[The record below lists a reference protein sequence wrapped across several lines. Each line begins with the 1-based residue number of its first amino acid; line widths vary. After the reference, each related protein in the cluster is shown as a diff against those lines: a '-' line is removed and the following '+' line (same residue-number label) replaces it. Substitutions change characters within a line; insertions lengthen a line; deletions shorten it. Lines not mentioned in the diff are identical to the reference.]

1 MIVPRTQNNA
11 DIVDALRKKLK
22 AKTTA
27 MLPINQPRVAGGRSH
42 ATADEY
48 VANTRASSLDE
59 QLDQLHAAFASFR
72 TDVLNSQAAF
82 RGWRVRMRLVKGVRN
97 EFEAILKELE
107 GDDFLHLLLHCEPTA
122 VEWKSAYSLCRPTFT
137 QELGAFFHVQGH
149 EVVVEVQ
156 SPSPRNSMQHTIAH
170 DSDNDTMEGSMEAE
184 SQREGTDD
192 AARAPANVDVP
203 TVVHDESRSKVNL
216 SEEVGPIVLD
226 SVNDN
231 EPSDAASSSSSS
243 MTDTLNMEKGV
254 AEASPATQGS
264 LPGTPLDQAPYIQ
277 NHMLGLD
284 DRDTQLRLLLQMSP
298 SDIQREIDWA
308 RRALRERIQ
317 RTDAVAAPGTM
328 FTSPLA
334 KKQKIHMHATPETP
348 VNRKAATALNGTTM
362 FPEDMHAK
370 TVRSLRRM
378 VGSCLATN
386 QPSSAVFYA
395 SKLATMTGDALDLM
409 LLARSYYATGDFHQA
424 IHALKQL
431 TDVKGHPNNFAAQ
444 HSPRHPT
451 KPRPTCP
458 DEHSLLSAYLLLAQ
472 AMVAIVQWD
481 DCQDMLDTVLVG
493 SEDHILRKAHACRRS
508 PAVDDKD
515 PLHPQ
520 SPINVI
526 ASLCCVRGDVC
537 EALESRERAAYWY
550 SLALKCDVHCCDA
563 FRHLVDD
570 IMLSSLQERHLFESL
585 SFHGP
590 EDEYLKCFYASQL
603 GRYDPSPPVAD
614 KFRAVEMVHGLQA
627 NIDVMVA
634 KAETYYYQ
642 LDTEKAY
649 AICQR
654 IRTDAPFDYKSIPV
668 YVSTLVQLDKRSD
681 LFHFAHDLATHVEP
695 QFAPAWLGFGHV
707 FALQDE
713 SDQAMASYRTASR
726 LSLGCHL
733 PLLCMGMEHYRAL
746 SFDPEDATA
755 AQMLDEALRSLLTS
769 ASLQDAPDMSP
780 HAEDNLSDTNDLSL
794 TMDLSFESTD
804 M

>member
-1 MIVPRTQNNA
+1 
-11 DIVDALRKKLK
+11 
-22 AKTTA
+22 
-27 MLPINQPRVAGGRSH
+27 
-42 ATADEY
+42 
-48 VANTRASSLDE
+48 
-59 QLDQLHAAFASFR
+59 
-72 TDVLNSQAAF
+72 
-82 RGWRVRMRLVKGVRN
+82 
-97 EFEAILKELE
+97 
-107 GDDFLHLLLHCEPTA
+107 
-122 VEWKSAYSLCRPTFT
+122 
-137 QELGAFFHVQGH
+137 
-149 EVVVEVQ
+149 
-156 SPSPRNSMQHTIAH
+156 
-170 DSDNDTMEGSMEAE
+170 
-184 SQREGTDD
+184 
-192 AARAPANVDVP
+192 
-203 TVVHDESRSKVNL
+203 
-216 SEEVGPIVLD
+216 
-226 SVNDN
+226 
-231 EPSDAASSSSSS
+231 
-243 MTDTLNMEKGV
+243 
-254 AEASPATQGS
+254 
-264 LPGTPLDQAPYIQ
+264 
-277 NHMLGLD
+277 
-284 DRDTQLRLLLQMSP
+284 
-298 SDIQREIDWA
+298 
-308 RRALRERIQ
+308 
-317 RTDAVAAPGTM
+317 M

-472 AMVAIVQWD
+472 AMIAILQWD

-681 LFHFAHDLATHVEP
+681 LFHFAHDLVAKYPTKAAAWYTVGCYYLVVGNLDGAHRFFHKATHVEP

-733 PLLCMGMEHYRAL
+733 PLLCMGMEHYRVNNLPSALQLVVQARTVCPTDPLVYNELGAVYCRQRKYRAAIDVFSKALTLCDHLPQALLVAWEPTFFNMAQAYRKLREYKVAIQYYQQALALCPTNPSTHFALGFTYHMQNHLDDAIDSYHTAL

>member
-1 MIVPRTQNNA
+1 MR
-11 DIVDALRKKLK
+11 
-22 AKTTA
+22 
-27 MLPINQPRVAGGRSH
+27 
-42 ATADEY
+42 
-48 VANTRASSLDE
+48 
-59 QLDQLHAAFASFR
+59 
-72 TDVLNSQAAF
+72 LNSQAAF
-82 RGWRVRMRLVKGVRN
+82 RGWRVRMRLVKGVRK
-97 EFEAILKELE
+97 EFEAILKDLE

-122 VEWKSAYSLCRPTFT
+122 
-137 QELGAFFHVQGH
+137 
-149 EVVVEVQ
+149 VQ

-317 RTDAVAAPGTM
+317 
-328 FTSPLA
+328 
-334 KKQKIHMHATPETP
+334 QKIHMHATPETP

-733 PLLCMGMEHYRAL
+733 PLL
-746 SFDPEDATA
+746 
-755 AQMLDEALRSLLTS
+755 
-769 ASLQDAPDMSP
+769 
-780 HAEDNLSDTNDLSL
+780 
-794 TMDLSFESTD
+794 
-804 M
+804 